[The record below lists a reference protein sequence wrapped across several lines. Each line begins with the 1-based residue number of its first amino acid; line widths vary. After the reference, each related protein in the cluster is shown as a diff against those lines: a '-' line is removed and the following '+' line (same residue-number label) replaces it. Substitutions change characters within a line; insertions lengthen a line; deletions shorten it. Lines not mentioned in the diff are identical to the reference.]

1 MCLRLHECDNGMTE
15 HVNGHT
21 KGRFRELS
29 TGGAQNATKCK
40 SRFLGTVKASKDVPF
55 CQVAFE
61 NAVYKVLEVGQ
72 LWLPHMLNLLVCM
85 VREVVLRSHPIE
97 CQHTAYTT
105 YILFR

>member
-1 MCLRLHECDNGMTE
+1 MLSRQARYIRSICTTLSSHSCKGTCLRLHDCDSGMTE

-21 KGRFRELS
+21 KGRFSELS

-72 LWLPHMLNLLVCM
+72 L
-85 VREVVLRSHPIE
+85 
-97 CQHTAYTT
+97 
-105 YILFR
+105 